1 MPPDLLDE
9 VVHAPFEREAA
20 DDVALCGERYRRCN
34 ERRLRYIVLRA
45 TPWEAGD
52 DIVAVRG
59 AHDEHEHEHEDDDPL
74 QHELKRD

>member
-1 MPPDLLDE
+1 MSVIDDLVSSAYD
-9 VVHAPFEREAA
+9 
-20 DDVALCGERYRRCN
+20 
-34 ERRLRYIVLRA
+34 IVLRA